1 MTIVE
6 DVYEPLPLYR
16 DVFRENFRDNAGK
29 FLEDLVAK
37 SGVDLAANASTV
49 RDVCALAAQ
58 LEKAETAR
66 AGWGWAIGLSLVG
79 LVAIAIGVIA
89 NVSEGGEVAN
99 GFIALML
106 AGGAAVLALL
116 FGVFIP
122 RHRHYDEVAKAVKV
136 RLEARKAVAWEQM
149 APLNA
154 LFDWGDAA
162 RIIEKTV
169 PRLQF
174 DPFFTEGRLS
184 ELHDLF
190 GWSDAFNDGKSV
202 LGAQS
207 GEINGNPFVF
217 GRLLQM
223 DWGCKTYSGSR
234 EVSWLET
241 ERDADGKTRLVRRT
255 QTLTAYVTKPIPQY
269 SQDVLLIYGND
280 AAPNLT
286 FTRNPSSLSSDG
298 NGFFARARLKGQ
310 VKSLERFSR
319 NLDDEYG
326 YTIMG
331 NREFEALF
339 ETRDRSDEVEYRL
352 LFTPLAQK
360 QMLALLRD
368 KSVGYGDDFSF
379 IKAHKINVVRAHHL
393 ADADLDTDPA
403 KFADFDFESVKS
415 KFLSFCENY
424 FKATYFALAPL
435 LSIPLYQQTRTHADI
450 YKDVSG
456 RRSSFWEHESLANY
470 LGENRFR
477 HPLSVTRNILKT
489 TVSRRDGDVSTVA
502 VTAHGFRTES
512 RVDVVSVRANNGRS
526 YDVSVEWDEYLPVS
540 RTSEIR
546 ASEREGLTKPQFS
559 EALRTSEDWQN
570 FFRSW
575 GTDVAGA
582 AFRRSIVGF

>member
-1 MTIVE
+1 LTIAE

-16 DVFRENFRDNAGK
+16 DVFREKFRENAEA
-29 FLEDLVAK
+29 FFAELVTK
-37 SGVDLAANASTV
+37 SGVDAAANAVVV
-49 RDVCALAAQ
+49 RDVNAIAAQ
-58 LEKAETAR
+58 LAKAEASR
-66 AGWGWAIGLSLVG
+66 AGWGWAIGLTIAALIA
-79 LVAIAIGVIA
+79 LAVAFFVVA
-89 NVSEGGEVAN
+89 SDGGEDAA
-99 GFIALML
+99 GTLALIG
-106 AGGAAVLALL
+106 GGAVALLPLL

-122 RHRHYDEVAKAVKV
+122 KRRHYDEVAKAIQE
-136 RLEARKAVAWEQM
+136 RLEKRKAVAWAQM

-154 LFDWGDAA
+154 LFDWSDAA
-162 RIIEKTV
+162 RIIERTV
-169 PRLQF
+169 PRLSF
-174 DPFFTEGRLS
+174 DPYFTQGRLS

-190 GWSDAFNDGKSV
+190 GWSDEFNDGKSV

-223 DWGCKTYSGSR
+223 NWGVKTYSGSR
-234 EVSWLET
+234 EVSWTET
-241 ERDADGKTRLVRRT
+241 ERDADGKLRTVRRY
-255 QTLTAYVTKPIPQY
+255 QTLTAYVSKPIPEY

-280 AAPNLT
+280 AAPKLT
-286 FTRNPSSLSSDG
+286 FTRTPSGLSDASDG
-298 NGFFARARLKGQ
+298 FFGRMRMKSQ

-319 NLDDEYG
+319 NLDDQYG

-435 LSIPLYQQTRTHADI
+435 LSIPLYQQTRTHEEIWKGVVGPRPA
-450 YKDVSG
+450 
-456 RRSSFWEHESLANY
+456 SFWEHEAIANY
-470 LGENRFR
+470 HGDASFR
-477 HPLSVTRNILKT
+477 HPQSVTRNILKT
-489 TVSRRDGDVSTVA
+489 RLVRREGGESTVA
-502 VTAHGFRTES
+502 VTAYGFRGEGRT
-512 RVDVVSVRANNGRS
+512 DYVSVYGGDGDWH
-526 YDVSVEWDEYLPVS
+526 DVAVDWTEYLPVE
-540 RTSEIR
+540 RTSEMCLSEGDGATDGFR
-546 ASEREGLTKPQFS
+546 ARAQAS
-559 EALRTSEDWQN
+559 
-570 FFRSW
+570 
-575 GTDVAGA
+575 GA
-582 AFRRSIVGF
+582 SAFRRSILSYLTGR

>member
-1 MTIVE
+1 MTIAE

-16 DVFRENFRDNAGK
+16 DVFREKFRENAEA
-29 FLEDLVAK
+29 FFAELVTK
-37 SGVDLAANASTV
+37 SGVDAAANAVVV
-49 RDVCALAAQ
+49 RDVNAIAAQ
-58 LEKAETAR
+58 LAKAEASR
-66 AGWGWAIGLSLVG
+66 AGWGWAIGLTIAALIA
-79 LVAIAIGVIA
+79 LAVAFFVVA
-89 NVSEGGEVAN
+89 SDGGEDAA
-99 GFIALML
+99 GTLALIG
-106 AGGAAVLALL
+106 GGAVALLPLL

-122 RHRHYDEVAKAVKV
+122 KRRHYDEVAKAIQE
-136 RLEARKAVAWEQM
+136 RLEKRKAVAWAQM

-154 LFDWGDAA
+154 LFDWSDAA
-162 RIIEKTV
+162 RIIERTV
-169 PRLQF
+169 PRLSF
-174 DPFFTEGRLS
+174 DPYFTQGRLS

-190 GWSDAFNDGKSV
+190 GWSDEFNDGKSV

-223 DWGCKTYSGSR
+223 NWGVKTYSGSR
-234 EVSWLET
+234 EVSWTET
-241 ERDADGKTRLVRRT
+241 ERDADGKLRTVRRY
-255 QTLTAYVTKPIPQY
+255 QTLTAYVSKPIPEY

-280 AAPNLT
+280 AAPKLT
-286 FTRNPSSLSSDG
+286 FTRTPSGLSDASDG
-298 NGFFARARLKGQ
+298 FFGRMRMKSQ

-319 NLDDEYG
+319 NLDDQYG

-435 LSIPLYQQTRTHADI
+435 LSIPLYQQTRTHEEIWKGVVGPRPA
-450 YKDVSG
+450 
-456 RRSSFWEHESLANY
+456 SFWEHEAIANY
-470 LGENRFR
+470 HGDASFR
-477 HPLSVTRNILKT
+477 HPQSVTRNILKT
-489 TVSRRDGDVSTVA
+489 RLVRREGGESTVA
-502 VTAHGFRTES
+502 VTAYGFRGEGRT
-512 RVDVVSVRANNGRS
+512 DYVSVYGGDGDWH
-526 YDVSVEWDEYLPVS
+526 DVAVDWTEYLPVE
-540 RTSEIR
+540 RTSEMCLSEGDGATDGFR
-546 ASEREGLTKPQFS
+546 ARAQAS
-559 EALRTSEDWQN
+559 
-570 FFRSW
+570 
-575 GTDVAGA
+575 GA
-582 AFRRSIVGF
+582 SAFRRSILSYLTGR